1 MMARWWLVLDRLGD
15 RVVHQTPSW
24 TEAYRLARRRS
35 GGRIS
40 LRRGPEF
47 GVTVIGTLSSCT
59 VVAIIGEGR
68 SSTSRPASVC
78 ATRPSYL
85 RTLAS

>member
-1 MMARWWLVLDRLGD
+1 MVRWWLVLDRLGD

-35 GGRIS
+35 GGRVS
-40 LRRGPEF
+40 LRKGPEY
-47 GVTVIGTLSSCT
+47 GVTVIGSLSSCT
-59 VVAIIGEGR
+59 VVAIVGEER
-68 SSTSRPASVC
+68 SSTRRPASV
-78 ATRPSYL
+78 AASRLSYP